1 MNLISNLVTV
11 ATVPIMSVAI
21 ATGYQKV
28 SRESGSSMA
37 RRRSGRVYLGQAQA
51 PVAAMPEAAFFFGV
65 ETDAAGHMEDVYA
78 GVVQGG
84 GGQLTHAFV
93 CPR

>member
-1 MNLISNLVTV
+1 
-11 ATVPIMSVAI
+11 
-21 ATGYQKV
+21 
-28 SRESGSSMA
+28 MA
-37 RRRSGRVYLGQAQA
+37 RRRAGRVYLGQEQA
-51 PVAAMPEAAFFFGV
+51 PIAAMPEAAFFFGV
-65 ETDAAGHMEDVYA
+65 ETDAAGHMGDVYA